1 MQTYTTRDHRILDL
15 YELTEEQR
23 TFFDRCYAASA
34 RDLPWLDLLRLI
46 DGTENPLPQKLAPG
60 DGDDVES
67 DPLEDTWIPLVD
79 AARAKEETVPGL
91 HPDRARE
98 AAARRRRPGSAAM
111 ARPVDIESRRRILE
125 ETNRDYATL
134 RADPEAWQAE
144 LSERALWGATLQDG
158 MIGSEIWT
166 EDGDVIRTPAE
177 PHG

>member
-111 ARPVDIESRRRILE
+111 ARPV
-125 ETNRDYATL
+125 
-134 RADPEAWQAE
+134 
-144 LSERALWGATLQDG
+144 ERALWGATLQDG